1 MKLLR
6 KILIRSGIWGYFYPP
21 YDFIGVK
28 VHRDW
33 PWKKK
38 PLTVA
43 EIISV
48 QYCSWS
54 CEWGADAEPYYEWE
68 DLVKEVKGTWVREN
82 ERMIATSTPPQT
94 TSPSYKIFKENEE

>member
-21 YDFIGVK
+21 YDFVGVK

-38 PLTVA
+38 PLTA
-43 EIISV
+43 DEIVSV
-48 QYCSWS
+48 QPMTAPS
-54 CEWGADAEPYYEWE
+54 AFVFYYEE
-68 DLVKEVKGTWVREN
+68 
-82 ERMIATSTPPQT
+82 S
-94 TSPSYKIFKENEE
+94 EE

>member
-21 YDFIGVK
+21 YDFVGVK

-38 PLTVA
+38 PLTA
-43 EIISV
+43 DEIVSV
-48 QYCSWS
+48 QPMTAPSEFMFDYV
-54 CEWGADAEPYYEWE
+54 YEE
-68 DLVKEVKGTWVREN
+68 
-82 ERMIATSTPPQT
+82 S
-94 TSPSYKIFKENEE
+94 EE

>member
-21 YDFIGVK
+21 YDFAGVR

-38 PLTVA
+38 PLTLA
-43 EIISV
+43 EIMSV
-48 QYCSWS
+48 RPMT
-54 CEWGADAEPYYEWE
+54 A
-68 DLVKEVKGTWVREN
+68 
-82 ERMIATSTPPQT
+82 PPELMFEYT
-94 TSPSYKIFKENEE
+94 YVESEE

>member
-21 YDFIGVK
+21 YDFVGVK

-38 PLTVA
+38 PLTA
-43 EIISV
+43 DEIVSV
-48 QYCSWS
+48 QPMS
-54 CEWGADAEPYYEWE
+54 EPSAFVFYYE
-68 DLVKEVKGTWVREN
+68 
-82 ERMIATSTPPQT
+82 
-94 TSPSYKIFKENEE
+94 ENEE